1 MKNFLPVM
9 MATAA
14 LGCVVCGN
22 AAEAEIQPRL
32 SAPAAVSVS
41 AASLE
46 VGPNQIWYGYYK
58 GDEPIAGFGVGIP
71 NTVQTVNNAIYIDG
85 KDPVYQGKTIKGLRF
100 RIQGKGDI
108 DDVRGWLSAELNVPA
123 DEDLLV
129 SVAVD
134 NEAVQDT
141 VWTEVALPEG
151 FLIPEEGVYAGYS
164 LHTNSATRTS
174 QFPGF
179 TTSDRIAPPGALYNF
194 ETGFM
199 SGWQSYGDRMGKLC
213 YQVLLEGDFYE
224 NAVTVSDFGKY
235 YVVSGSEVTVIVPAV
250 NMGKNGVSDID
261 YVIESEGVTS
271 EEKHLV
277 LDSAYDIFGG
287 SFNLS
292 IPLSADDQTRLF
304 DKKIVIT
311 KVNGVDNQSP
321 DSVSNGELVTLLS
334 KVDRKA
340 VAETYTGTWCGWCP
354 RAIVGNTRLK
364 EVFGDQFIF
373 IEAHVGMY
381 DDIDPMEIPAY
392 AELANPMIGYPTSF
406 FNREVYGDPYAGTSR
421 EEAFMSPELV
431 EMILEGVAEGKV
443 KVAATWA
450 NDDKTRISVKSDVTL
465 MYDTDEVHYAIAYVV
480 KANGLSGDTPEW
492 LQTNYFT
499 YFAEDPEFAP
509 DTELGKDFAFY
520 LESPE
525 FIADMKYDDVAVA
538 AYGLTEGLPNSVAG
552 PVIAGENKTSEY
564 TISIANNT
572 LIADKANLRI
582 VSMLID
588 TESGR
593 IVNVDECSVSELT
606 GIGNA
611 LSAPSAAETGR
622 YDLTGRA
629 VNAGY
634 RGVVIVTYADGTA
647 RKIVVK

>member
-1 MKNFLPVM
+1 M

-14 LGCVVCGN
+14 LGCVVYGN

-41 AASLE
+41 TASLE
-46 VGPNQIWYGYYK
+46 VGVNQIWYGYYK
-58 GDEPIAGFGVGIP
+58 GDEPIAGFGVGFP

-85 KDPVYQGKTIKGLRF
+85 KDPIYQGKTIKGLRF

-108 DDVRGWLSAELNVPA
+108 DDVKGWLSAELNVPA
-123 DEDLLV
+123 DENLLV
-129 SVAVD
+129 SVSVD

-164 LHTNSATRTS
+164 LHTNSAIRTS

-213 YQVLLEGDFYE
+213 YQVLLEGDFYD

-235 YVVSGSEVTVIVPAV
+235 YVVSGSEVTVTIPAV
-250 NMGKNGVSDID
+250 NMGKNGVTDID
-261 YVIESEGVTS
+261 YVIESDGVTS
-271 EEKHLV
+271 EEKHLI

-287 SFNLS
+287 SFSLS

-311 KVNGVDNQSP
+311 KVNGVANQSS

-392 AELANPMIGYPTSF
+392 AELADPMIGYPMSF
-406 FNREVYGDPYAGTSR
+406 FNREVYGDPYAGTSK

-431 EMILEGVAEGKV
+431 EMILKGVAEGKV

-499 YFAEDPEFAP
+499 YFAEDAEYAP

-538 AYGLTEGLPNSVAG
+538 AYGLTEGLPNSVVG

-564 TISIANNT
+564 TISIANNA
-572 LIADKANLRI
+572 LIADKENLKI

-593 IVNVDECSVSELT
+593 IVNVDECNVSELT
-606 GIGNA
+606 GVGNA

-622 YDLTGRA
+622 YDQTGRA
-629 VNAGY
+629 INAGY